1 MTKTQLFSLA
11 VCAASVLIGCRQGHN
26 KTIDFIPGTYTN
38 HAEGEYSVAYD
49 TLIIQPLDGKS
60 ATYRIYR
67 KTGYRRIEGGKLL
80 PPEHKTEEWTA
91 MYNPETK
98 SMQET
103 KKGRMITV
111 YPDAGRILVER
122 REYKKIKN

>member
-1 MTKTQLFSLA
+1 MKTRMLTMLLA
-11 VCAASVLIGCRQGHN
+11 AATMLAACNTGADR
-26 KTIDFIPGTYTN
+26 TRDFIPGTYTD

-49 TLIIQPLDGKS
+49 TLIIQPLDGKT

-67 KTGYRRIEGGKLL
+67 KTGYRRIESGRLL
-80 PPEHKTEEWTA
+80 PPERKTEEWTA
-91 MYNPETK
+91 VYNPETK

-103 KKGRMITV
+103 RRGRTITI

-122 REYKKIKN
+122 REYVKLRTK